1 MKKNAIF
8 LAICLSLLG
17 LTNAGAKTNEN
28 DLILNYFKSQVPP
41 QVKVTISD
49 TKKLKDLPEYKMLTI
64 KLSDGARDQEIK
76 MFSRGDQL
84 FPDII
89 DLKSK
94 KSLLQDLQ
102 KKAQQNAL
110 RDLYTKE
117 DKANII
123 SLGEDAKKET
133 LVIFTDPECPYC
145 RRELKEIEDRL
156 KQNNL
161 KLLITPVHGKSSLQ
175 KAHLIYEGIKKA
187 KNDAQKIK
195 IMRKYYASDVNLTN
209 EKVDDKMVEKMDNL
223 RKKYLKDAIRGVPFI
238 INEKEIK

>member
-8 LAICLSLLG
+8 LALCLSLLG
-17 LTNAGAKTNEN
+17 LTNAGAKTNDN

-41 QVKVTISD
+41 QVKVTITD
-49 TKKLKDLPEYKMLTI
+49 TQEVKELPKFKLVTI
-64 KLSDGARDQEIK
+64 KLSDGKRDQEIK
-76 MFSRGDQL
+76 MFSQGEQL

-94 KSLLQDLQ
+94 TSLLHEVQ
-102 KKAQQNAL
+102 KKAQQKAL

-123 SLGEDAKKET
+123 SLGNDPKKET

-145 RRELKEIEDRL
+145 RRELKDIENRL
-156 KQNNL
+156 KTNNV
-161 KLLITPVHGKSSLQ
+161 KLLITTVHGKSSLQ
-175 KAHLIYEGIKKA
+175 KAHLIYDGIKKA
-187 KNDAQKIK
+187 KGDDEKIK

-209 EKVDDKMVEKMDNL
+209 EKIDDKRVEQMDSL
-223 RKKYLKDAIRGVPFI
+223 RKKYLKEAIKGVPFI